1 MNIEISGINGAK
13 LFELDPNLF
22 DRRLI
27 NHTRLKRVTEEQR
40 KGYLDSL
47 PCVLC
52 DRMGGSCDC
61 THQKEEK
68 EKEIVETKT
77 INLSIRTLR
86 RYIPFRDSSK

>member
-1 MNIEISGINGAK
+1 MNGAK
-13 LFELDPNLF
+13 LFELDPELF

-27 NHTRLKRVTEEQR
+27 THTRLKRVTEEQR
-40 KGYLDSL
+40 KEHLDSL

-52 DRMGGSCDC
+52 GRMGGSCDC

-68 EKEIVETKT
+68 EKEKVETKT

-86 RYIPFRDSSK
+86 RHIRFRDSSK